1 MGRSRIRITQVVAPA
16 SEAKTIVLKEVD
28 HHLEKEMIQNQ
39 IKTRVLVQMTPFLTM
54 IMVYSEK

>member
-1 MGRSRIRITQVVAPA
+1 MGRSRIRITQVVALA
-16 SEAKTIVLKEVD
+16 FEAKTIVLKEVD